1 MTSSLSHQMPTL
13 TALVVDDEP
22 LSRRA
27 MRQLLEARGDVDVVA
42 EYASAAALTPETL
55 AADVLFLDIQM
66 PGRTGLE
73 VMPELQLRARPAV
86 VFVTAHDEFAL
97 PAFDTHA
104 VDYLTKPVAPSRLD
118 RAMDRVRAW
127 LRAQESAAMQVS
139 AAPASLMVRAGNQDL
154 VLPIESITAIEAD
167 GVYAA
172 IHANGRRYL
181 HRCSLDAL
189 SASLAPHGFTRVHR
203 SWLVP
208 LRAIVAMRNAGNGQR
223 TAVLSNGVVIPI
235 SRRRQ
240 RAVRAAIGRG

>member
-1 MTSSLSHQMPTL
+1 MQTL

-27 MRQLLEARGDVDVVA
+27 MRQLLEARGDVEVVA
-42 EYASAAALTPETL
+42 EYSSALALTPETL
-55 AADVLFLDIQM
+55 TADVLFLDIQM
-66 PGRTGLE
+66 PGRTGME
-73 VMPELQLRARPAV
+73 AMPALQLQARLAV

-118 RAMDRVRAW
+118 RAVDRVRAW
-127 LRAQESAAMQVS
+127 LRAQDANAGPLP
-139 AAPASLMVRAGNQDL
+139 AAPRSLTVRVGNTDL
-154 VLPIESITAIEAD
+154 VIPVDTITAIEAD

-181 HRCSLDAL
+181 HRSSLDAL
-189 SASLAPHGFTRVHR
+189 ARSLASHGFTRVHR

-208 LRAIVAMRNAGNGQR
+208 LRAIVAMRHAGNGQR
-223 TAVLSNGVVIPI
+223 TAMLSSGVEIPI

-240 RAVRAAIGRG
+240 RAVRAAIGRR